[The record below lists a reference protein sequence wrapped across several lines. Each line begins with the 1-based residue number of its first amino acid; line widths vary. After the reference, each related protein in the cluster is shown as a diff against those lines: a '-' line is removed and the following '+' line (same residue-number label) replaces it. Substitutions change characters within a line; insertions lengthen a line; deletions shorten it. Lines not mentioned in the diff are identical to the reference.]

1 VSYIKHTFQY
11 GNHEVTLSSGK
22 VARQADAAVVVEFG
36 ETTLLVTVV
45 YDKNQDSAEFKD
57 FFPLSVHYQEKAY
70 AFGKIPG
77 GFNKREGRPT
87 ERETLISRLIDRPI
101 RPMFPKDFVN
111 EVQVVITLL
120 SMDPSDEAV
129 DVEVPAMLGV
139 SAALGISGLPV
150 SETTAAA
157 KIGYIDGEFV
167 LNPYN
172 KDMPNSKLDLVVA
185 GTKNA
190 PLMIESE
197 AKELDEATMLDAV
210 FFGQEKMQHAIN
222 EINTFIAK
230 GKKESF
236 KWTKVDIAENIVAQ
250 VREKAFEG
258 LKAAYAIQN
267 KIERQDELSKIRKDV
282 LAQMA
287 EVSEDFSKN
296 DETMVKAEIERLE
309 SEIVRSKVIK
319 DKLRIDGRSPEEIR
333 QITVNAGI
341 LPRTHGS
348 SLFTRGETQAIA
360 VCTLGTERD
369 SQLIESPEGMIKD
382 TFMLHYNF
390 PPYSVG
396 ELGNMA
402 GPKRREIGHG
412 KLAKRALMAM
422 MPSYEEFPYVI
433 RIVSEITESNGSSSM
448 ATVCGSSLA
457 LMDAGVPFKKPVAG
471 IAMGLVKESDDFVV
485 LSDIMGAEDHLGDM
499 DFKVAGTKEGITAL
513 QMDIKIE
520 GINRDIM
527 DTALKQAHNG
537 REHILGI
544 MCETL
549 SNSRDELADT
559 APRIKEITI
568 KPEKVKEVI
577 GKAGKTI
584 KALTEEHGVSIDIK
598 DTGEIRIAA
607 PDLDALE
614 SAEKAILDLTA
625 EAEVGKIY
633 NGKVV
638 KIMDFGAFVNF
649 LPGQDGL
656 VHISQVS
663 EERVENVGDYLQEG
677 QNVNVKVLGID
688 NQGRVKLSIKE
699 ALES

>member
-1 VSYIKHTFQY
+1 VSYIKHTFKY

-22 VARQADAAVVVEFG
+22 VARQADGAVVVEFG

-45 YDKNQDSAEFKD
+45 YDKNQNASEFKD

-120 SMDPSDEAV
+120 SMDPSDEGV

-139 SAALGISGLPV
+139 SAALGISGLPI

-172 KDMPNSKLDLVVA
+172 KDLLNSKLDLVVA

-222 EINTFIAK
+222 EINTFIAL
-230 GKKESF
+230 GKKEPF
-236 KWTKVDIAENIVAQ
+236 VWAKVDIAENIVSQ
-250 VREKAFEG
+250 VKEKAFEG
-258 LKAAYAIQN
+258 LKAAYEIKN
-267 KIERQDELSKIRKDV
+267 KLERQDEISKIKKDV
-282 LAQMA
+282 LAHVA
-287 EVSEDFSKN
+287 ETMENFSKTN
-296 DETMVKAEIERLE
+296 ETMVKAEIERLE

-319 DKLRIDGRSPEEIR
+319 DKLRIDGRAPDEIR
-333 QITVNAGI
+333 QITTNAGI

-348 SLFTRGETQAIA
+348 SLFTRGETQALV

-396 ELGNMA
+396 ELGNMS

-412 KLAKRALMAM
+412 KLAKRALSAM

-433 RIVSEITESNGSSSM
+433 RLVSEITESNGSSSM

-471 IAMGLVKESDDFVV
+471 IAMGLVKEADDFVV

-513 QMDIKIE
+513 QMDIKIQ
-520 GINRDIM
+520 GINRNIM
-527 DTALKQAHNG
+527 DTALKQAHDG

-544 MCETL
+544 MSETL

-577 GKAGKTI
+577 GKSGKTI
-584 KALTEEHGVSIDIK
+584 KGLIEKYGVSIDIK
-598 DTGEIRIAA
+598 DTGEVRIAA
-607 PDLDALE
+607 PDAVALE
-614 SAEKAILDLTA
+614 NAEKAILDLTA
-625 EAEVGKIY
+625 EAEIGKIY

-663 EERVENVGDYLQEG
+663 DERVENVNDYLKEG
-677 QNVNVKVLGID
+677 QNINVKVLGID